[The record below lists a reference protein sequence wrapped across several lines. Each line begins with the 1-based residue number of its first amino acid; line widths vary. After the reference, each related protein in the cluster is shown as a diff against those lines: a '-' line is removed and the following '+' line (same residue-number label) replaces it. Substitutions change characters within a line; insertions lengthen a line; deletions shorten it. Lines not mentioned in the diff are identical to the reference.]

1 MLLYFPIP
9 LNLYYPRDI
18 HWIGIEPNTYV
29 YPYLQ
34 QEAERVGLN
43 IDIRSETAEQSNAED
58 NSIDV
63 VVSALVLCSV
73 ENLSTV
79 LQEILRVLAIVS
91 PQIIGVA
98 VKKKA

>member
-1 MLLYFPIP
+1 M
-9 LNLYYPRDI
+9 
-18 HWIGIEPNTYV
+18 

>member
-1 MLLYFPIP
+1 M
-9 LNLYYPRDI
+9 
-18 HWIGIEPNTYV
+18 

-43 IDIRSETAEQSNAED
+43 IDIRSETAEQLNAED